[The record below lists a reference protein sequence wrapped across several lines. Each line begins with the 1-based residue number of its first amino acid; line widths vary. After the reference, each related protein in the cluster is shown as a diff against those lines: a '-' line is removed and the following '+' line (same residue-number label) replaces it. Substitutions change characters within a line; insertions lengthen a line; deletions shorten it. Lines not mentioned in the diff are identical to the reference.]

1 MVRYIDADKL
11 CKNLKDMAK
20 YQEPYKQATI
30 LGVVSTIENTPTA
43 DVVEIPCRCNEC
55 KSFVENKEALVT
67 YCTRECKNLTVK
79 PSDFCSYGKRK

>member
-1 MVRYIDADKL
+1 MARYIDADALKRKL
-11 CKNLKDMAK
+11 IDEKSFYPAIVASAL
-20 YQEPYKQATI
+20 E
-30 LGVVSTIENTPTA
+30 ETPTA

-79 PSDFCSYGKRK
+79 PSDGFCESGERK

>member
-1 MVRYIDADKL
+1 MARYIEAERDSFPTLHQKELNDYMKGWNA
-11 CKNLKDMAK
+11 CLKSVL
-20 YQEPYKQATI
+20 QQ
-30 LGVVSTIENTPTA
+30 PTA

-67 YCTRECKNLTVK
+67 YCTRECKNITVK

>member
-1 MVRYIDADKL
+1 MARYIDADMYEFPGDL
-11 CKNLKDMAK
+11 IN
-20 YQEPYKQATI
+20 
-30 LGVVSTIENTPTA
+30 VPTA

-79 PSDFCSYGKRK
+79 PSDFCSYGERK